1 MNRTA
6 TAIVIVACLGVA
18 AAMAAPADST
28 GTPGFRIEDEPTCA
42 VGAAFRTALIPFD
55 SEERT
60 VATFIP
66 FVFYDGRGPFYFRG
80 LEGGVRLWRPG
91 DWQFSAM
98 TRIRFFDI
106 PQDLQNQIQGD
117 TFFYGLQARYAP
129 FGPWHLDLEVLGLEA
144 ISALLAGGGIVIAG
158 GGGGVP
164 VLRRPDGRLEHSEW
178 HERHDFLPLVDIL
191 KLDVV
196 EAEALTGEREIQT
209 AARAAAARRPG

>member
-6 TAIVIVACLGVA
+6 TAIVIVSCLGVA
-18 AAMAAPADST
+18 VASAAPADST
-28 GTPGFRIEDEPTCA
+28 GTPGFRIEDEPTWA

-106 PQDLQNQIQGD
+106 PVDLQNQIQGD
-117 TFFYGLQARYAP
+117 TFFYGLQGRYAP
-129 FGPWHLDLEVLGLEA
+129 FGPWHLYLEVLSDLKGHELANARLGGFWERRKWWAKAYFQAQYKTSRFNTRYYGLELEDA
-144 ISALLAGGGIVIAG
+144 GAGG
-158 GGGGVP
+158 
-164 VLRRPDGRLEHSEW
+164 
-178 HERHDFLPLVDIL
+178 
-191 KLDVV
+191 V
-196 EAEALTGEREIQT
+196 EGKT
-209 AARAAAARRPG
+209 